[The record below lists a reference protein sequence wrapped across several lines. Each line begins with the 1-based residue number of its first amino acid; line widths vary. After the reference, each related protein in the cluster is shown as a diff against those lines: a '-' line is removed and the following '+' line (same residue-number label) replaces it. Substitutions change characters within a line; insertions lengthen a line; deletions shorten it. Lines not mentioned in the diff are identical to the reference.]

1 MRFNEVSGIIGKIW
15 EALDL
20 VSVIRYTRIMLK
32 NKSLT
37 KDYSSNI
44 IVSMSLKNDTS
55 TIEPTF
61 GSN

>member
-20 VSVIRYTRIMLK
+20 VSVIIYTRIMLK

-37 KDYSSNI
+37 K
-44 IVSMSLKNDTS
+44 
-55 TIEPTF
+55 TIPAL
-61 GSN
+61 

>member
-1 MRFNEVSGIIGKIW
+1 MRFNKVSGIIGKIW

-20 VSVIRYTRIMLK
+20 VSVIIYTRIMLK
-32 NKSLT
+32 NKSLA
-37 KDYSSNI
+37 KDYSSLI